1 MKPLRSEQAYM
12 SVLTPYVPVFS
23 ILPLFNYAKLTFCLI
38 GYFKKKGLLFTSPR
52 KNILRLLPAMVP
64 E

>member
-1 MKPLRSEQAYM
+1 M

-23 ILPLFNYAKLTFCLI
+23 ILPLLNYAKLTFCLI
-38 GYFKKKGLLFTSPR
+38 GYFKKQGLLFTSPR